1 MNTLQM
7 VARRFAFALLLT
19 VGLTSLGCAGEM
31 VPLGGGSSAGDDDS
45 TVGDDDSTPPPPQAD
60 AGTTQP
66 PPGQTPEDLFNST
79 VKPLMATCNACHQ
92 GTTAPLGFL
101 GTAAT
106 MYETLKASDVISI
119 SSPASST
126 LLTHVHSAAG
136 YPELDAAGHSA
147 VSAWI
152 TAEAGQ

>member
-31 VPLGGGSSAGDDDS
+31 VPLGGGSSTGDDDS

-60 AGTTQP
+60 AGTP
-66 PPGQTPEDLFNST
+66 PQGQTPEELFTST
-79 VKPLMATCNACHQ
+79 VKPLFTACNACHQ
-92 GTTAPLGFL
+92 GTAPPNGWL

-106 MYETLKASDVISI
+106 MYETIKASNVISI

-126 LLTHVHSAAG
+126 LVTHVHSAAG
-136 YPELDAAGHSA
+136 YPELDDAGHAA
-147 VSAWI
+147 VTAWI